1 MREHRRTIK
10 EEIPP
15 LRGLAAPSVG
25 MTKWQRL
32 AGPPVISSEAN
43 EVEKS
48 CQLSVGMTKK
58 NGCGAF
64 CRCVGE
70 KERLWRAPCA
80 TTEFFCQIQTKT
92 HVWGTPY
99 VPQTKICVSSDAET
113 CHKRRSASVRVPK
126 RATNETSRHETILPS
141 ERAPSHCAL
150 RMTSV
155 PSATLT
161 RRPPEVS
168 VVKPSSSSPS
178 RTRSI

>member
-1 MREHRRTIK
+1 
-10 EEIPP
+10 
-15 LRGLAAPSVG
+15 
-25 MTKWQRL
+25 
-32 AGPPVISSEAN
+32 
-43 EVEKS
+43 
-48 CQLSVGMTKK
+48 MTKK

-80 TTEFFCQIQTKT
+80 TTEFFLT
-92 HVWGTPY
+92 GTDENSRLGH
-99 VPQTKICVSSDAET
+99 TLRATNRK
-113 CHKRRSASVRVPK
+113 SASAQMPK

-161 RRPPEVS
+161 RRPPEAS
-168 VVKPSSSSPS
+168 VVKPSSSNPS
-178 RTRSI
+178 RTPINLTSLETSVGIDHEETGAHHTACHGPAERTQRLDWHGRGLAIPHERPVGNRIRLTP